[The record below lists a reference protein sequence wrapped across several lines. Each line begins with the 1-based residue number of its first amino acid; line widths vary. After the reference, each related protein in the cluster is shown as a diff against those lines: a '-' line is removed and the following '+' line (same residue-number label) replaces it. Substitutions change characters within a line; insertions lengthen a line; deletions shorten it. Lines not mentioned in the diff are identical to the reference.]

1 MHLCPRVLVLHIKR
15 FIFNHAAKIAIKRN
29 DSIALSATL
38 DISRFCAQERKF
50 CSPELAAA
58 SPTYKLRSFLNH
70 IGEDNVGHYIS
81 YSRTNDNIW
90 FVCVLRRA
98 GNAWCRLHQNDTHVY
113 KITMADALLAAQD
126 AYILFFEVSFTDL
139 VVRFVCISW
148 ISSICLHHL
157 HQLKSLFS
165 AMSRE
170 MCSSQR

>member
-1 MHLCPRVLVLHIKR
+1 MCPRVLVLHIKR
-15 FIFNHAAKIAIKRN
+15 FLFDRAAKIALKLN

-38 DISRFCAQERKF
+38 DISRFCQEMKF

-81 YSRTNDNIW
+81 YSRTNDDIW
-90 FVCVLRRA
+90 FCVFCAALEMPGA
-98 GNAWCRLHQNDTHVY
+98 GFAKTILMSTKSQRQ
-113 KITMADALLAAQD
+113 MPFLLPKTLI
-126 AYILFFEVSFTDL
+126 YILFFEVSFTDP
-139 VVRFVCISW
+139 VVQFVCISW

-157 HQLKSLFS
+157 HQLKSQFS